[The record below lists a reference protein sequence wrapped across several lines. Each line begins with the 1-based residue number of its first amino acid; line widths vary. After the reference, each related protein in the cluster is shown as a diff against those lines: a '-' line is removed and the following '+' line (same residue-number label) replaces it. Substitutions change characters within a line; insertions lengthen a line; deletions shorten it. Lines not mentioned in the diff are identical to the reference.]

1 MAAEDRIGAAYHE
14 AGHAI
19 VLWVFGLQVDSV
31 AIGIA
36 GDDAAGHTMIMG
48 SDEHLSEFDRIVISE
63 AGLEAQE
70 VFEAPTHDHAGLAD
84 YAKIIDI
91 LGDISAEESLKIRTA
106 ARERAREII
115 LANRSKVARL
125 AEYLIE
131 NGRISG
137 FAFLELMGVGSVFQ
151 NERGVQ
157 CWARLKASGMAITG
171 TAAERRK

>member
-1 MAAEDRIGAAYHE
+1 MAAEDRTGAAYHE

-36 GDDAAGHTMIMG
+36 GDDAAGHTKIMG

-84 YAKIIDI
+84 YAKTIDI
-91 LGDISAEESLKIRTA
+91 LGDISAASKSEPL
-106 ARERAREII
+106 RAD
-115 LANRSKVARL
+115 
-125 AEYLIE
+125 
-131 NGRISG
+131 GR
-137 FAFLELMGVGSVFQ
+137 V
-151 NERGVQ
+151 
-157 CWARLKASGMAITG
+157 K
-171 TAAERRK
+171 

>member
-36 GDDAAGHTMIMG
+36 GDDGAGHTKVMG

-70 VFEAPTHDHAGLAD
+70 VFEAPTHDHAGLP
-84 YAKIIDI
+84 ITPRSSTF
-91 LGDISAEESLKIRTA
+91 SAIFPRKKA
-106 ARERAREII
+106 
-115 LANRSKVARL
+115 SKSEPLHA
-125 AEYLIE
+125 
-131 NGRISG
+131 NGR
-137 FAFLELMGVGSVFQ
+137 V
-151 NERGVQ
+151 
-157 CWARLKASGMAITG
+157 K
-171 TAAERRK
+171 

>member
-1 MAAEDRIGAAYHE
+1 MAAEDRT
-14 AGHAI
+14 GHAI

-31 AIGIA
+31 AVGIA
-36 GDDAAGHTMIMG
+36 GDDAAGHTKVMG

-115 LANRSKVARL
+115 LANRTKVDRL

-137 FAFLELMGVGSVFQ
+137 FAFLELMGVG
-151 NERGVQ
+151 
-157 CWARLKASGMAITG
+157 
-171 TAAERRK
+171 

>member
-36 GDDAAGHTMIMG
+36 GDDAAGHTKIMG

-91 LGDISAEESLKIRTA
+91 LGDISAEESLKIRTT

-115 LANRSKVARL
+115 LANRTKVDRL

-137 FAFLELMGVGSVFQ
+137 FAFLELMGVG
-151 NERGVQ
+151 
-157 CWARLKASGMAITG
+157 
-171 TAAERRK
+171 

>member
-1 MAAEDRIGAAYHE
+1 MHRGSRDFDDPRLKMAHSDRVGAACHE

-19 VLWVFGLQVDSV
+19 VLWVFGLRVDSV

-36 GDDAAGHTMIMG
+36 GDDAAGHTKVVG

-84 YAKIIDI
+84 YAKIIDV
-91 LGDISAEESLKIRTA
+91 LGDISEEESLKIRTA

-115 LANRSKVARL
+115 LANRTKVTRL

-137 FAFLELMGVGSVFQ
+137 FAFLELMEVG
-151 NERGVQ
+151 
-157 CWARLKASGMAITG
+157 
-171 TAAERRK
+171 

>member
-36 GDDAAGHTMIMG
+36 GDDGAGHTKVMG

-70 VFEAPTHDHAGLAD
+70 VFEAPDPRPCGIGRLRQDHRHSRRYFRGR
-84 YAKIIDI
+84 KPQNP
-91 LGDISAEESLKIRTA
+91 
-106 ARERAREII
+106 
-115 LANRSKVARL
+115 NRSTR
-125 AEYLIE
+125 
-131 NGRISG
+131 
-137 FAFLELMGVGSVFQ
+137 
-151 NERGVQ
+151 
-157 CWARLKASGMAITG
+157 TG
-171 TAAERRK
+171 A

>member
-1 MAAEDRIGAAYHE
+1 MRERSDALHLAVQLQRVVRMAAEDRIGAAYHE

-36 GDDAAGHTMIMG
+36 GDDGAGHTKVMG
-48 SDEHLSEFDRIVISE
+48 SDENLSEFDRIVISE
-63 AGLEAQE
+63 AGQE
-70 VFEAPTHDHAGLAD
+70 VFEAPTRDHAGLAD

-106 ARERAREII
+106 ARERTREII
-115 LANRSKVARL
+115 LANRTKVDRL

-131 NGRISG
+131 NGR
-137 FAFLELMGVGSVFQ
+137 
-151 NERGVQ
+151 R
-157 CWARLKASGMAITG
+157 RLGP
-171 TAAERRK
+171 E

>member
-1 MAAEDRIGAAYHE
+1 MANPDRVGAAYHE
-14 AGHAI
+14 AGHAVI
-19 VLWVFGLQVDSV
+19 LWAFGLQIDSI
-31 AIGIA
+31 AIGIG
-36 GDDAAGHTMIMG
+36 GDDAAGHTKVMG

-115 LANRSKVARL
+115 LANRTKVDRL

-137 FAFLELMGVGSVFQ
+137 FAFLELMGVG
-151 NERGVQ
+151 
-157 CWARLKASGMAITG
+157 
-171 TAAERRK
+171 